1 MSKSSKRI
9 MNELEE
15 IKKDPPSNCNAGPIG
30 DNLYNWVGT
39 IIGPSDSPYSGG
51 LFKLDITFPINYP
64 FKPPKVKFT
73 TPIYH
78 PNINRNGN
86 ICLDTLTS
94 NWSPA
99 LTIIKVLLSISS
111 LLTDPNPD
119 DPLDKNIAELYL
131 HDYQKFKQNARNHTI
146 RYAYSL

>member
-30 DNLYNWVGT
+30 DNLYHWVGT

-51 LFKLDITFPINYP
+51 LFKLDITFPQNYP

-78 PNINRNGN
+78 PNINRHGN

-131 HDYQKFKQNARNHTI
+131 NNYEKFKQNARSYTI
-146 RYAYSL
+146 KYAYNQ

>member
-131 HDYQKFKQNARNHTI
+131 NDYQKFKQNARNHTI

>member
-1 MSKSSKRI
+1 MSKSSRRI
-9 MNELEE
+9 MNELDEM
-15 IKKDPPSNCNAGPIG
+15 KKDPPSNCNAGPVD
-30 DNLYNWVGT
+30 DNLYHWIGS

-51 LFKLDITFPINYP
+51 LFKLDIIFPQNYP
-64 FKPPKVKFT
+64 FKPPKVKFA

-78 PNINRNGN
+78 PNINRHGN

-119 DPLDKNIAELYL
+119 DPLDKNIADLYCNNYEL
-131 HDYQKFKQNARNHTI
+131 FEQNARNYTI
-146 RYAYSL
+146 RYAYNQ